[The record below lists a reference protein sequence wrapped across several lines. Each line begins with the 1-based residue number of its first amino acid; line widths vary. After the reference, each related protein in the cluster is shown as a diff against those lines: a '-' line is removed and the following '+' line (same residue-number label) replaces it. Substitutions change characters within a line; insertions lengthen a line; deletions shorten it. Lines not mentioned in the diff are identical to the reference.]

1 MGRPSKLTDA
11 QWDEIER
18 RMLAGETASSLARE
32 YKVTEGA
39 IRNRKRATVETMK
52 TVSNQI
58 VAVEQA
64 LKKMPLTTRENTR
77 NYAARLLA
85 IGDTYYDVTEMA
97 TATAYKLHTIANIAS
112 RKIDEVD
119 PFTSE
124 GQDLLKG
131 IAFVVKAGNDA
142 LNPANTLLK
151 ANEDRV
157 IQETAKGEVIEAD
170 VKEIIGMDVRDAAK
184 AYQDFIQN

>member
-1 MGRPSKLTDA
+1 MGRPSKLTEK

-58 VAVEQA
+58 VAVEKA
-64 LKKMPLTTRENTR
+64 LKQMPLTTRDNTR

-112 RKIDEVD
+112 GKIDEVD

-131 IAFVVKAGNDA
+131 IAFAVKAGNDA

-157 IQETAKGEVIEAD
+157 IQEVSRGEVIEN
-170 VKEIIGMDVRDAAK
+170 EPTNIGQMQVLDAAK
-184 AYQDFIQN
+184 AYSDFVSG